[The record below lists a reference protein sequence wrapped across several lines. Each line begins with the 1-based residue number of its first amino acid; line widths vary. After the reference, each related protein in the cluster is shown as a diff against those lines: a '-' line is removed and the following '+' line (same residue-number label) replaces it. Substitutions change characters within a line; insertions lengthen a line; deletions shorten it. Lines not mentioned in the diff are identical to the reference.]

1 MLRPA
6 TMFSD
11 SGDSEATLTSP
22 PSDFHPLFSAF
33 SDADI
38 ILGSRERV
46 LFRVNI
52 ATLKRTSAW
61 FRAMFSLPP
70 AGKAATATTTTTTP
84 PGSAET
90 LFLDED
96 TQTLEGLL
104 RMACGLPVPALDG
117 YDEIEALL
125 HAAEKYDMPGPA
137 SIVRIALMRPAF
149 LAEPVRLYAIACR
162 YGWPDEARL
171 ASTHTLTLNIHAPEH
186 KHTLMKL
193 GAPALLGLIDL
204 HRSRREALRHRLD
217 QPPFVNDTGDT
228 ACSHCGSMADYHTWS
243 ILKFAIIMEMDVRP
257 AGDTICS
264 QGLLEWPAARACWDA
279 RCLTCNRVLY
289 DKAETLRVVRECI
302 DALPDTVDDLDIAL
316 PIA

>member
-1 MLRPA
+1 MQTATMLRPP

-11 SGDSEATLTSP
+11 SDMSDATEATLTSP
-22 PSDFHPLFSAF
+22 PSNFHPLFSSF
-33 SDADI
+33 SEADI

-46 LFRVNI
+46 LFRLNI

-61 FRAMFSLPP
+61 FRAMFSLPT
-70 AGKAATATTTTTTP
+70 KANPP

-96 TQTLEGLL
+96 THTLEGLF
-104 RMACGLPVPALDG
+104 RMACGLPIPPLDS

-125 HAAEKYDMPGPA
+125 HAAEKYDMPGPT
-137 SIVRIALMRPAF
+137 SIVRIAVMRPAF
-149 LAEPVRLYAIACR
+149 LSEPIRLYAIACR
-162 YGWPDEARL
+162 YGWAEEARL
-171 ASTHTLTLNIHAPEH
+171 ASTHTLTLDIYAPEH
-186 KHTLMKL
+186 KPTLMKL
-193 GAPALLGLIDL
+193 GTPALLGLIEL
-204 HRSRREALRHRLD
+204 HRSRREALRQRLD
-217 QPPFVNDTGDT
+217 EPPFVNDTGDT
-228 ACSHCGSMADYHTWS
+228 ACSHCGSIADYHTWR
-243 ILKFAIIMEMDVRP
+243 ILKYAIILEMDVRP

-264 QGLLEWPAARACWDA
+264 HGLLEWPAARACWDA

-302 DALPDTVDDLDIAL
+302 DALPQTVDDLDVAL